1 MKRILIFLFIVIF
14 IFLSFEILLQI
25 NYYVLFTFNKISNKN
40 FQTVQNKKQ
49 YKLKLVETFVDI
61 NKYLQSKSIKMV
73 N

>member
-61 NKYLQSKSIKMV
+61 NKYLQNKSIKMV

>member
-25 NYYVLFTFNKISNKN
+25 NYYVLLTFNKTSNKD
-40 FQTVQNKKQ
+40 FQIVQNKKQ
-49 YKLKLVETFVDI
+49 YKLKVVETFANI
-61 NKYLQSKSIKMV
+61 NEYLQKKSIKMV